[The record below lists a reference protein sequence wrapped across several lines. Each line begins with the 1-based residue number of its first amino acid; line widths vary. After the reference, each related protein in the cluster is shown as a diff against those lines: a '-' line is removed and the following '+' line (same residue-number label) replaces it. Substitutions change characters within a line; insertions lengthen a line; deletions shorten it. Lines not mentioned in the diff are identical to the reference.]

1 MDASTLAQILEAA
14 DGVTGG
20 GSRYEVADDHRAT
33 FYLGRPGQAMEAR
46 EVSTIELGE
55 GFVAIT
61 RREDEGTLYAPVESV
76 AALHVRK
83 AKTEEGRR
91 TGF

>member
-20 GSRYEVADDHRAT
+20 ESRYEVAEDHRAT

-46 EVSTIELGE
+46 DVLSIEIGT
-55 GFVAIT
+55 GFVALT
-61 RREDEGTLYAPVESV
+61 REEYEGTLYAPVESV
-76 AALHVRK
+76 AALYVRK